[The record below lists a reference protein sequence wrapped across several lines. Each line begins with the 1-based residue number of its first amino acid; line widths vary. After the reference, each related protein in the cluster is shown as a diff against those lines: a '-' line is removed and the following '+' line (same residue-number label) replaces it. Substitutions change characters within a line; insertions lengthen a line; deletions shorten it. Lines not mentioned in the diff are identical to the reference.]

1 MFNSANDFDVMV
13 IIITVISNKVDIR
26 SVQATVINYNCCFT
40 EKQNFELYIS
50 WIELLLSM
58 HNVVKILHVQTR
70 SDLHIIQYNTI
81 YTYIYCLPCLTIY
94 ALLSFSSKNPNN

>member
-1 MFNSANDFDVMV
+1 MFNSVNDFDVMV

-26 SVQATVINYNCCFT
+26 SMQATVINYNCFFT

-50 WIELLLSM
+50 CIELLLSM
-58 HNVVKILHVQTR
+58 HNVVKVLHVQTR

-81 YTYIYCLPCLTIY
+81 YIHTYI
-94 ALLSFSSKNPNN
+94 AHRV